1 MSYVAQIP
9 RVFATVGRNSEL
21 RRVAIAFAAFNGAEW
36 GVWIAM
42 LVYAYRRG
50 GATDAGIVA
59 VVQLVPAGLFAPF
72 AAGLA
77 DRRRPGRVLMWGYV
91 AQTIAMAATAAALF
105 SHAPAPLV
113 YALAA
118 LAATLVTVTRPT
130 QAALL
135 PGLARSPEEL
145 TATNVVIGWVESAA
159 LLVAPALTGVL
170 LGVGTP
176 ALVFVVMAALVLVG
190 AVAVSPIQGPPA
202 AAPEAVGADR
212 VDDQDTP
219 ALLIGL
225 LGAQYLVIGAL
236 DVLFVVLAIGVLG
249 LGGSGA
255 GYLNAAFGAG
265 GTVGIAATVALVG
278 RKRVAPPLALGAA
291 ALSAAFLL
299 IGIWPTTA
307 ATFVLLVV
315 AGAGRSLFDVAGR
328 TLLQRTVSAEV
339 LARSFGVLEALS
351 MGGLAL
357 GSLLV
362 PVVIALS
369 GPRAACIALGA
380 LLPLGALLAGG
391 RLLALDRDANVP
403 IVEISLLR
411 SMPLFA
417 PLGAPTLE
425 SLGRATEDVEV
436 DAGRAVIR
444 TGERGDRFYAIA
456 DGSFEV
462 SVQGKPVAVLER
474 GNCFGEIALL
484 RDIPRVADVVA
495 LTSGRLFALG
505 KDDFVASVTGHPA
518 ALAEAERLV
527 RERMPVEATTAP

>member
-9 RVFATVGRNSEL
+9 RVFTTVGRNSEL
-21 RRVAIAFAAFNGAEW
+21 RRVAIAFAAFNGGEW

-42 LVYAYRRG
+42 LVYAYERG
-50 GATDAGIVA
+50 GATEAGVVA
-59 VVQLVPAGLFAPF
+59 VVQLA
-72 AAGLA
+72 
-77 DRRRPGRVLMWGYV
+77 WGYV

-105 SHAPAPLV
+105 AHAPAPLA

-118 LAATLVTVTRPT
+118 VGATLVTITRPT

-135 PGLARSPEEL
+135 PGLSHSPEEL
-145 TATNVVIGWVESAA
+145 TATNVVLGWVESAA
-159 LLVAPALTGVL
+159 LLVAPAVTGVL
-170 LGVGTP
+170 LAVGSP
-176 ALVFVVMAALVLVG
+176 AIVFVVMAALVLAG
-190 AVAVSPIQGPPA
+190 ALVVTPIEGPPPA
-202 AAPEAVGADR
+202 APETVGPERADE
-212 VDDQDTP
+212 QTTP

-278 RKRVAPPLALGAA
+278 RKRVGPPLALGAA
-291 ALSAAFLL
+291 ALSGAFVL
-299 IGIWPTTA
+299 IGIWQATA
-307 ATFVLLVV
+307 ATFVLLVL

-328 TLLQRTVSAEV
+328 TLLQRTVPAEV

-351 MGGLAL
+351 MGGLAV

-362 PVVIALS
+362 PLVIAIS
-369 GPRAACIALGA
+369 GPRAACIALGL
-380 LLPLGALLAGG
+380 LLPVGALLAGG
-391 RLLALDRDANVP
+391 RLLALDRNANVP

-411 SMPLFA
+411 SMPLFS

-425 SLGRATEDVEV
+425 SLGRAVEDVEV
-436 DAGRAVIR
+436 EPGRAVIR

-462 SVQGKPVAVLER
+462 LVKGKPVAILER

-495 LTSGRLFALG
+495 LTSGRLLALG

-527 RERMPVEATTAP
+527 RERLPAEATIAP

>member
-1 MSYVAQIP
+1 MSYLAQIP
-9 RVFATVGRNSEL
+9 RVFGTIGRNPEL
-21 RRVAIAFAAFNGAEW
+21 RRVALAFAAFSGAEW
-36 GVWIAM
+36 GVWIAL

-50 GATDAGIVA
+50 GATEAGIVA
-59 VVQLVPAGLFAPF
+59 VVQLVPAGVFAPL

-77 DRRRPGRVLMWGYV
+77 DRRPPARVLTWGYA
-91 AQTIAMAATAAALF
+91 AQAIAMAGTAAALF
-105 SHAPAPLV
+105 TESPAPLV

-118 LAATLVTVTRPT
+118 LGATLVTITRPT

-145 TATNVVIGWVESAA
+145 TATNVVNGWVESAA
-159 LLVAPALTGVL
+159 MLAAPALTGVL
-170 LGVGTP
+170 LAVGSP
-176 ALVFVVMAALVLVG
+176 ALVFVVMAALVLLG
-190 AVAVSPIQGPPA
+190 AVVVSPIHGPAPA
-202 AAPEAVGADR
+202 APATTAAEHEHDR
-212 VDDQDTP
+212 RTP
-219 ALLIGL
+219 SLLIGL
-225 LGAQYLVIGAL
+225 LAAQYVLIGAL

-265 GTVGIAATVALVG
+265 GMLGIAATVALVG
-278 RKRVAPPLALGAA
+278 RRRVSPPLALGAA
-291 ALSAAFLL
+291 ALSAAFVL
-299 IGIWPTTA
+299 IGIRPTTA
-307 ATFVLLVV
+307 STFVLLVV

-351 MGGLAL
+351 MGALAL

-362 PVVIALS
+362 PLIVALG

-380 LLPLGALLAGG
+380 LLPIGALLAGG

-417 PLGAPTLE
+417 PLGAPALE

-436 DAGRAVIR
+436 EQGRVVIR

-462 SVQGKPVAVLER
+462 HVEGKPVAVLER

-484 RDIPRVADVVA
+484 RNIPRIADVVA
-495 LTSGRLFALG
+495 LTAGRLFALG
-505 KDDFVASVTGHPA
+505 KDDFVAAVTGHPA
-518 ALAEAERLV
+518 SQAEAERLV
-527 RERMPVEATTAP
+527 GERMAAEATIAP